1 MTPCDKHVVLFSTLF
16 ILFWN
21 YIYAQEAYV
30 WRKESQEILKN
41 ALNRKLNTN
50 VAKNVILF
58 IGDGMGV
65 STVTAARILRG
76 QKQGRPGEETVL
88 EFEKFPHVALAKTYN
103 IDKQTPDSGA
113 TATALMTGIKA
124 NYYTIGVDGRA
135 KYANCSSIKN
145 AKVDGMVNWSKF
157 AGKSTG
163 IVTSTRVTHATPAA
177 AYAHAPQREWESDIK
192 LPADHGECKDIAYQ
206 LIVDQSDMQVIL
218 GGGRQYFMTNTSVDP
233 ETKKVNSAKGRRDGL
248 DLIQMWK
255 LDKEERGATYKYVWN
270 NSDFNAIDPAK
281 TDYLL
286 GLFQLDHLDYEL
298 ERDHS
303 DKGEPSLPEL
313 VRKAIQILSKND
325 NGFFLMV
332 EGGRIDHGHHDG
344 KAKKAL
350 YETLSLEDAVREAVA
365 LTDEKE
371 TLIVVTADHS
381 HVFNIAGYPKR
392 GNDILGVVDPLFRQ
406 WYPLDGKAYTTL
418 LYANGPGFNT
428 SGSGRTDPLDEVED
442 LHDKDYVRNS
452 GVPLKSET
460 HGGEDVAIYA
470 QGPMAHL
477 IYGVQEQHYVAHV
490 MAYASCV
497 GQNKDHCRQ
506 TNTASSLQNSF
517 INSCFILLLN
527 SLFYS
532 TFL

>member
-1 MTPCDKHVVLFSTLF
+1 MTPCDKHVVLFSILF

-21 YIYAQEAYV
+21 YIYTQEAYV

-76 QKQGRPGEETVL
+76 QKQGRPGEETIL
-88 EFEKFPHVALAKTYN
+88 EFEKFPHVALSKTYN
-103 IDKQTPDSGA
+103 IDKQTSDSGA
-113 TATALMTGIKA
+113 TATALMAGIKA

-135 KYANCSSIKN
+135 KYANCSSIRN
-145 AKVDGMVNWSKF
+145 AKVDGMVNWSKY

-192 LPADHGECKDIAYQ
+192 LPANHGECKDIAYQ
-206 LIVDQSDMQVIL
+206 LIVDQSDMQ
-218 GGGRQYFMTNTSVDP
+218 
-233 ETKKVNSAKGRRDGL
+233 
-248 DLIQMWK
+248 MWK
-255 LDKEERGATYKYVWN
+255 LDKEERGAIYKYVWN
-270 NSDFNAIDPAK
+270 NSDFNAIDPTK

-286 GLFQLDHLDYEL
+286 GLFQQDHLDYEL
-298 ERDHS
+298 ERDQS
-303 DKGEPSLPEL
+303 DKGEPSLSEL

-365 LTDEKE
+365 LTDEEE

-418 LYANGPGFNT
+418 LYANGPGFNM
-428 SGSGRTDPLDEVED
+428 SGSGRTDPLEEVHN
-442 LHDKDYVRNS
+442 LHDKDYVQNS

-470 QGPMAHL
+470 KGPMAHL
-477 IYGVQEQHYVAHV
+477 IHGVQEQHYVAHV

-506 TNTASSLQNSF
+506 TNTALSLQNNLF
-517 INSCFILLLN
+517 NSCFILLN
-527 SLFYS
+527 CVFYS
-532 TFL
+532 IY